1 MRYSLL
7 SRFQGALL
15 GAAAGE
21 VLGAGCQGRSR
32 AQLQQL
38 RPGVGGRGFGP
49 DSPGGSS
56 QAAGLGRLAVAGA
69 ESLIHSG
76 VLNVSGWGGREELS
90 PASGTGAARA
100 AAICLPVAL
109 FYHENQE
116 KLLSQLHGA
125 ALSVGAS
132 RAASEG
138 VLAVGCALA
147 MALKEKLDPQTLIR
161 QTIACLE
168 DAGLVS
174 PATAELLVRVESLLL
189 GGAGLEMAVEQLGRR
204 EPAARAAASGG
215 AGGSSPE
222 SASLA
227 LALYCFLSTPE
238 DMRLSV
244 MRAVRA
250 GVEPILTGM
259 LAGALSGAYNSTAGM
274 PAAWRAALSQPA
286 GTSPLRELWGVA
298 GAAEILQ
305 LAARLLA
312 AWSGVYQPAEAGIE
326 PCRWGAVAAP
336 EIIRPR

>member
-38 RPGVGGRGFGP
+38 RPGVGGRGLRL
-49 DSPGGSS
+49 DSPGRGS

-69 ESLIHSG
+69 ESLIQCG
-76 VLNVSGWGGREELS
+76 VLNVSHWGGSEELS
-90 PASGTGAARA
+90 RTSRTGAGAA
-100 AAICLPVAL
+100 AAICLPMAL
-109 FYHENQE
+109 FYHENEE

-125 ALSVGAS
+125 VLSLQS
-132 RAASEG
+132 PRAASSG
-138 VLAVGCALA
+138 VLAVGCALG

-168 DAGLVS
+168 DAGAVN
-174 PATAELLVRVESLLL
+174 PATAELLARVESLLER
-189 GGAGLEMAVEQLGRR
+189 GACLEMAAEQLGRR
-204 EPAARAAASGG
+204 EPAARAAANGS
-215 AGGSSPE
+215 AGESSPD
-222 SASLA
+222 SALIA
-227 LALYCFLSTPE
+227 LAFYCFLSSPE

-250 GVEPILTGM
+250 GFDPILTGM
-259 LAGALSGAYNSTAGM
+259 LTGALSGAYNSTAGM
-274 PAAWRAALSQPA
+274 PVGWRAALSQPA
-286 GTSPLRELWGVA
+286 GTSPLNELWGVA

-326 PCRWGAVAAP
+326 SCRWGAVAAP
-336 EIIRPR
+336 QIIRPR